1 MKVWIIV
8 MCKLKFC
15 GTKWI
20 MFENTKEVFCTMWS
34 DSISQY
40 LGMIFFSVSVLFYN
54 YNKNSNNNIDEKTLL
69 SCHFTLF

>member
-20 MFENTKEVFCTMWS
+20 MFENTKDYVVLCTMWS

-40 LGMIFFSVSVLFYN
+40 LGMIFFFLYLGF
-54 YNKNSNNNIDEKTLL
+54 IL
-69 SCHFTLF
+69 

>member
-40 LGMIFFSVSVLFYN
+40 LGMIFFSVSQFYFIITI
-54 YNKNSNNNIDEKTLL
+54 KIAIIILMRKL
-69 SCHFTLF
+69 S